1 MFYILKPFFYPNTI
15 ESILNKLGRPFQV
28 KHKKDF
34 PIAHQINYYFII
46 NIPQNIFWDGM
57 KIAKTIRQRDNTGF
71 LILIDEEPDY
81 QVCFRSHL
89 SFLAVL
95 TPDQARAELTDYLQ
109 NSPLH

>member
-1 MFYILKPFFYPNTI
+1 
-15 ESILNKLGRPFQV
+15 
-28 KHKKDF
+28 
-34 PIAHQINYYFII
+34 
-46 NIPQNIFWDGM
+46 M
-57 KIAKTIRQRDNTGF
+57 KVAKTIRQRDDTGQ

-95 TPDQARAELTDYLQ
+95 TPDQARAELREYLQ

>member
-1 MFYILKPFFYPNTI
+1 MIYILKPFFYPNTI
-15 ESILNKLGRPFQV
+15 ERILNQLGRPFQV
-28 KHKKDF
+28 KYKEDF
-34 PIAHQINYYFII
+34 PVAHQINYYFII
-46 NIPQNIFWDGM
+46 NTPQNIFWDGM
-57 KIAKTIRQRDNTGF
+57 KVAKTIRQRDDTGQ

>member
-1 MFYILKPFFYPNTI
+1 MIYILKPFFYPNTI
-15 ESILNKLGRPFQV
+15 ERILNQLGRHFQV
-28 KHKKDF
+28 KHKEDF
-34 PIAHQINYYFII
+34 PVANQINYYFII
-46 NIPQNIFWDGM
+46 NTPQNIFWDGM
-57 KIAKTIRQRDNTGF
+57 KVAKTIRQRDDTGQ